1 MITNVVTSQ
10 NWKRKR
16 KISTQKFVKTSA
28 QIFSVCACMIIEQQN
43 LQDILENEMLQVI
56 FWIPAGYHQGK
67 MESNC

>member
-28 QIFSVCACMIIEQQN
+28 QIFSVCACMIIERQN
-43 LQDILENEMLQVI
+43 LQGILENEMLQVI
-56 FWIPAGYHQGK
+56 VSIPVGYQKGK
-67 MESNC
+67 MDSNC

>member
-1 MITNVVTSQ
+1 VWLHHKIGNEREKSQ
-10 NWKRKR
+10 LKF
-16 KISTQKFVKTSA
+16 FVKTSA

-56 FWIPAGYHQGK
+56 FWIPVGYHMGK